1 MKSKVALAVAVA
13 LALLTAVSIRAYIG
27 KKTDTAGAK
36 RKTVKVLTAAKNLKK
51 GEIVYGDSIGELEV
65 DQRQVSDGR
74 TMLASDAGKI
84 LDRKTKVL
92 SNVRKGVFLRW
103 SFFSEESQPEDPARG
118 TPEGFRQ
125 VTIPVDKVTG
135 CAGRLLPG
143 TIVDV
148 LVTLRVRRDANSSVE
163 PVTQT
168 VLTGMR
174 IVATDLHARQVHQ
187 FLSARE
193 RRDFA
198 TYSTVTLRVLPLQAT
213 LLAFLADQGKLHLV
227 IRGPDDATG
236 MDPSKIDKITL
247 DNLDTLIQK
256 AAREKPPAG
265 ATQPRGPRR

>member
-1 MKSKVALAVAVA
+1 VKSKIALAVAVA
-13 LALLTAVSIRAYIG
+13 LALLTAVSIRAYIRQ
-27 KKTDTAGAK
+27 KTDTAGAK
-36 RKTVKVLTAAKNLKK
+36 RKTVKVLVAAKSLKK
-51 GEIVYGDSIGELEV
+51 GDTVYNDSISELEV
-65 DQRQVSDGR
+65 DQLQVSDGR
-74 TMLASDAGKI
+74 TLLASDARRI
-84 LDRKTKVL
+84 LKRKVL
-92 SNVRKGVFLRW
+92 SNVQKGVFLKW
-103 SFFSEESQPEDPARG
+103 SFFSTESQREDPARD

-148 LVTLRVRRDANSSVE
+148 LVTLRVRRDANSPVE

-174 IVATDLHARQVHQ
+174 IIATDLHARQVHQ

-213 LLAFLADQGKLHLV
+213 LLAFLADQGKMHLV
-227 IRGPDDATG
+227 IRGPDDGTG